1 MNSTIDSTSI
11 FSLPTSAITALKGN
25 SDDNSVKKTNQ
36 KSDPFTTLGFSI
48 LLLFS
53 APFSTGIN
61 TSTAS
66 LNNSSSIISYKN
78 ANADMFDISILREFL
93 SNLLTNSHDLD
104 KDIVNMV
111 NENFWDLI

>member
-11 FSLPTSAITALKGN
+11 SPLPTSATTALKGN

-36 KSDPFTTLGFSI
+36 KADPITTLGFSI
-48 LLLFS
+48 LLLS
-53 APFSTGIN
+53 APISTGIDIC
-61 TSTAS
+61 SAS
-66 LNNSSSIISYKN
+66 LSNSSSIISYKN
-78 ANADMFDISILREFL
+78 AIADMFDISILREFL

-104 KDIVNMV
+104 KDIVDMV